1 MTGRWRESARERIAQ
16 RQRERHRSGMLD
28 DRDELAMSPRP
39 GYYPERYRDEHD
51 RGQLGPPTSYYAEPP
66 QPYADELDNFDRH
79 LLAHPAPQTRDDE
92 QYEIA
97 LSHLSRHARPH
108 ISPGYSS
115 YMDATMSQSMSA
127 RPPSSTMV
135 PVPDDHL
142 IPTPRTLD
150 IISREPNHRLR
161 ELYGSHQQPT
171 PAMHSAS
178 SYAHSPAS
186 QASTKETLHSLSSSS
201 PTIRASAHKKQSA
214 SSRARQMSYLAEEP
228 METSQPSQPSQA
240 THTDSTQSTP
250 IVHGIRLVSVRQ
262 ALPSRF
268 QEVFPYALFNA
279 VQSKCFGVVYGS
291 TDNVVISAPTGSG
304 KTAILELAICKLAL
318 DRGNENFKIVYQ
330 APTKALCSEKS
341 RDWEKKF
348 SHMGLKCAELTGD
361 TSQAEMRR
369 VGEASIIVTTPE
381 KWDSIT
387 RKWQDHRKLLQLVEL
402 FLVDEV
408 HILKDV
414 RGATL
419 EAVVSRMK
427 TIGANVRFV
436 ALSATV
442 PNSDDIAKWLG
453 RNHTTQQLP
462 AHREVFGEEFRPV
475 KLQKYV
481 YGYECNG
488 NDFIFDKFLDSKLPV
503 LLSKHSQRKPIL
515 VFCFTRKSCES
526 TATMLAEYASALS
539 ETNSLWPIPKKRI
552 PVVSRELQEIVQ
564 FGVAFHHAGLDVQ
577 DRVAIE
583 QYFLKGELSVIC
595 CTSTLAVGVNLPC
608 HTVVMKGTV
617 AFMDDKLQEYS
628 DLEVMQMLGRA
639 GRPQFDTSATA
650 IILTRAA
657 NKLRYENMVSGREIL
672 ESTLHLNLIEHLN
685 SEICL
690 GTIIDLSSAKL
701 WLGGTFLSVRLRRNP
716 DHYRLT
722 GDISNPS
729 QIDDKLEEICERD
742 IKLLQSTQLV
752 TADAKFKCT
761 EYGRAMS
768 KYMVEFETMKLIL
781 KIPRAAGIDALITA
795 LAEAVEFKEFR
806 IKPAERTLFR
816 EINKNPL
823 IMYPVKEQVQH
834 TQHKISLMVQVH
846 LGCVQYPDSAEAS
859 KLRRQ
864 LMMEKKMIF
873 ERLQRLARAVID
885 CKRFDRDAPGVKSAL
900 ELARALSA
908 ESWEGRP
915 TQLTQIPSIGPVGM
929 RKLAS
934 KGIRTVLELAE
945 KDGIELERL
954 MSRQPPFGKKLKADL
969 DKFPRLDI
977 EVSVVKYITPKRRNE
992 DVTLNVQTT
1001 VKYLNQNGPPN
1012 WLGRCPML
1020 TFMIESSDGTLLYFW
1035 RGSLRNIDKQIG
1047 LVLSTSV
1054 PLKSPDERIACHL
1067 SCEEI
1072 VGTLVSK
1079 ILKHE
1084 VPLAAFPS
1092 QQSRQGRTTP
1102 TNGGQTQRL
1111 LKETAEEYV
1120 DDDGIDDS
1128 DLLQAAEEATSCA
1141 PVIHGAKYESE
1152 SDPDEY
1158 PEVEEL
1164 MEVVTQASEPEHQKF
1179 DRHLAANQADDSG
1192 DMENS
1197 QILDRE
1203 PVQLPN
1209 GRWQCNHACSGGAPT
1224 KSGKP
1229 CTHKCCQE
1237 GIEKPRKRPTKKR
1250 KGTEQGDQK
1259 SESQG
1264 VLTQSSFDAL
1274 KKTSSAGSQAAVN
1287 KTIPRAATKKEAF
1300 EQSYEPVNKK
1310 PKLELPLQK
1319 QTIDGVDFD
1328 YIDLSFDDDEF
1339 QDIAASV
1346 QRKTS
1351 ATTTANQGQR
1361 DSNESQPSHNEAWGI
1376 TQTQSEDAR
1385 GPAASRQN
1393 MVADQRIMFPLPTQV
1408 YGDDPFDAGDL
1419 AILDGMML
1427 EASNRHTT
1435 KSPFSI
1441 GGKDQVFYQTPS
1453 SQSLGPGMNLSDE
1466 LVPLNP
1472 QSAGNINRPATVID
1486 LDWDDVPMGC
1496 KDPTHDDQSVSY
1508 TIEAPSPHG
1517 FAHGSPQTPNDVK
1530 SNEAK
1535 DQKPKIEG
1543 EPEWVST
1550 MDTDI
1555 VDMLRGYVTFV

>member
-1 MTGRWRESARERIAQ
+1 MTGRWLESARQRIAQ
-16 RQRERHRSGMLD
+16 RQQERHRPEILNG
-28 DRDELAMSPRP
+28 RDELAMSPRP
-39 GYYPERYRDEHD
+39 GYYPERYRDEYD
-51 RGQLGPPTSYYAEPP
+51 RGQLEPPTSYYAETP
-66 QPYADELDNFDRH
+66 QPYADEL
-79 LLAHPAPQTRDDE
+79 
-92 QYEIA
+92 IA
-97 LSHLSRHARPH
+97 LSHLRRHAQPH

-115 YMDATMSQSMSA
+115 YMAATMSQPMSA
-127 RPPSSTMV
+127 GPPPSSSV
-135 PVPDDHL
+135 HAPEDHL
-142 IPTPRTLD
+142 IPTPRTLE
-150 IISREPNHRLR
+150 IISREPNNRLR
-161 ELYGSHQQPT
+161 ELCGPHQQPT
-171 PAMHSAS
+171 PPMHSAS
-178 SYAHSPAS
+178 YTHSPTS
-186 QASTKETLHSLSSSS
+186 QASAKGTLHSLNSSS

-214 SSRARQMSYLAEEP
+214 SRRARQMSYLAEEP

-240 THTDSTQSTP
+240 THTNPAQSTP

-268 QEVFPYALFNA
+268 QAVFPYELLNA

-330 APTKALCSEKS
+330 APTKALCSEKA
-341 RDWEKKF
+341 RDWVKKF
-348 SHMGLKCAELTGD
+348 SHMGMKCAELTGD

-402 FLVDEV
+402 FLIDEV

-453 RNHTTQQLP
+453 RNQTTQQLP

-475 KLQKYV
+475 KLQKFV

-488 NDFIFDKFLDSKLPV
+488 NDFIFDKFLDSKLPM

-526 TATMLAEYASALS
+526 TAIMLAENASGLS
-539 ETNSLWPIPKKRI
+539 ESNALWPIPKKRI
-552 PVVSRELQEIVQ
+552 PVVSHELQEIVQ
-564 FGVAFHHAGLDVQ
+564 FGVAFHHAGLDAQ
-577 DRVAIE
+577 DRVVIE
-583 QYFLKGELSVIC
+583 QHFLSGELSVIC

-617 AFMDDKLQEYS
+617 AFMEDKLQEYS

-650 IILTRAA
+650 VILTRAA
-657 NKLRYENMVSGREIL
+657 NKQRYEKMVSGQEIL

-690 GTIIDLSSAKL
+690 GTISDISSAKL

-722 GDISNPS
+722 GDISNPA

-742 IKLLQSTQLV
+742 IKLLQNTQLV

-781 KIPRAAGIDALITA
+781 EIPRAAGIAVLINA
-795 LAEAVEFKEFR
+795 LAEAVEFKDFR

-823 IMYPVKEQVQH
+823 IMYPLKEQVQH
-834 TQHKISLMVQVH
+834 TQHKISLIVQVH
-846 LGCVQYPDSAEAS
+846 LGSVQYPDSSEAA

-873 ERLQRLARAVID
+873 ERLQRLVRAVID
-885 CKRFDRDAPGVKSAL
+885 CKSFDRDAPGVKSAL

-915 TQLTQIPSIGPVGM
+915 TQLTQIPNIGPVGM

-934 KGIRTVLELAE
+934 KGIRTVLEFAE
-945 KDGIELERL
+945 KDSIELERL

-977 EVSVVKYITPKRRNE
+977 DVSVVKYITPKRRNE
-992 DVTLNVQTT
+992 DVTLNIQATLR
-1001 VKYLNQNGPPN
+1001 YLNQTGPPN

-1020 TFMIESSDGTLLYFW
+1020 TFMIESSNGTLLYFW
-1035 RGSLRNIDKQIG
+1035 RGSLRKIDKEIG
-1047 LVLSTSV
+1047 LVLSFPV
-1054 PLKSPDERIACHL
+1054 PLKSPDERIVCHL

-1079 ILKHE
+1079 MLKHE

-1111 LKETAEEYV
+1111 LKEKSEEYM
-1120 DDDGIDDS
+1120 DNDGIDDS
-1128 DLLQAAEEATSCA
+1128 DLLQAADEATFCV
-1141 PVIHGAKYESE
+1141 PVIQGAKHESE
-1152 SDPDEY
+1152 SDPDGY

-1179 DRHLAANQADDSG
+1179 DRYLAVNEADDSG
-1192 DMENS
+1192 DMDNS

-1209 GRWQCNHACSGGAPT
+1209 GKWQCNHACSGGAPT

-1229 CTHKCCQE
+1229 CSHKCCHE
-1237 GIEKPRKRPTKKR
+1237 GLEKPRKRSTKKR
-1250 KGTEQGDQK
+1250 KEPGQGDQK
-1259 SESQG
+1259 TESQG
-1264 VLTQSSFDAL
+1264 VLTQSSFEAL
-1274 KKTSSAGSQAAVN
+1274 KKTSSTGSQATAN
-1287 KTIPRAATKKEAF
+1287 KTFPRPTTQKQAVEKP
-1300 EQSYEPVNKK
+1300 YEPVNKK
-1310 PKLELPLQK
+1310 PKIELPMRK
-1319 QTIDGVDFD
+1319 QNIDGVDFD

-1339 QDIAASV
+1339 PDIAASA
-1346 QRKTS
+1346 QRKTT
-1351 ATTTANQGQR
+1351 ATTTANKGQR
-1361 DSNESQPSHNEAWGI
+1361 TSSVSQYSHNEAWAV
-1376 TQTQSEDAR
+1376 TQSQGEGAR
-1385 GPAASRQN
+1385 GPAALSAQG
-1393 MVADQRIMFPLPTQV
+1393 MVADQSTTFPLSTQFD
-1408 YGDDPFDAGDL
+1408 GDDPFDTGDL
-1419 AILDGMML
+1419 AIVDGMMV
-1427 EASNRHTT
+1427 EVSNRQTT

-1453 SQSLGPGMNLSDE
+1453 SQSLGADMNFDE
-1466 LVPLNP
+1466 LVPPSL

-1486 LDWDDVPMGC
+1486 LDWDDVPMEGNDLMHEE
-1496 KDPTHDDQSVSY
+1496 KSVAY
-1508 TIEAPSPHG
+1508 TIEAPSAHVT
-1517 FAHGSPQTPNDVK
+1517 AHGSPQTPNDVK

-1535 DQKPKIEG
+1535 DQNPKIEEG

-1550 MDTDI
+1550 MDPGV
-1555 VDMLRGYVTFV
+1555 VDMLRGFVTFV